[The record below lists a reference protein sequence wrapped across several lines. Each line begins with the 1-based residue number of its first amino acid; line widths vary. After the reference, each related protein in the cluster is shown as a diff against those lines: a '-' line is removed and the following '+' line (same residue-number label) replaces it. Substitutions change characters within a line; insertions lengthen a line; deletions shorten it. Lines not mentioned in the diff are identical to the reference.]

1 MHNLVNYLLE
11 SGISLTLFALVY
23 VLFLRK
29 ETFFRTN
36 RLFLLFSVLFSLL
49 LPLLAIPVLAPR
61 PVTLPEVTV
70 TPYRN
75 LLETVLVER
84 QRFSG
89 NVEQFVI
96 SSRLIVNL
104 WIAGV
109 LVMSVISLFRVGQ
122 ILLII
127 RKGKVTDAGDF
138 KMVLNGRESDPFSF
152 LNYLFVPDD
161 YAQIPGYDRIVY
173 HEREHIRQG
182 HTFDLLLLDILLVF
196 QWFNP
201 FIWLLKR
208 AVRENHEYLVDRAV
222 LRSGMTPAEYK
233 NLLLSEVVGSKVFA
247 AHHFNYSLLKNRFKM
262 MTKIPSRK
270 AAGIK
275 ILSGIVI
282 ALALVV
288 VFACEKKTSTMMETD
303 SDKSLAI
310 GSTDSLLKISCDTKD
325 VRLVDS
331 LLRSRD
337 YHIVSVTTK
346 DLKVSNLIFKKGEAA
361 PETRPEVRM
370 ESSGEVPAEEQVFFV
385 VEEMPE
391 YPGGEVALRQF
402 IAQHVEY
409 PPIAQ
414 EKGIQGKVY
423 VTFVVSADGS
433 VKNAKVVRGV
443 DPVLDQEAMRVVNT
457 MPRWTPGKQRGE
469 NVSVSYTVPISFVLQ

>member
-11 SGISLTLFALVY
+11 SGVSLTLFALVY
-23 VLFLRK
+23 LLFLRR

-61 PVTLPEVTV
+61 AVILPEVTV

-104 WIAGV
+104 WLAGV
-109 LVMSVISLFRVGQ
+109 LVMAIISLLRLGQ
-122 ILLII
+122 ILRII
-127 RKGKVTDAGDF
+127 RKGKVTDSGDF

-152 LNYLFVPDD
+152 MNYLFIPED
-161 YAQIPGYDRIVY
+161 YAQIPGYDQIVY

-182 HTFDLLLLDILLVF
+182 HTWDILLLDILLVF

-201 FIWLLKR
+201 FIWMLKR

-222 LRSGMTPAEYK
+222 LRSGMTTADYK

-247 AHHFNYSLLKNRFKM
+247 AHHFNNSLLKNRFKM

-275 ILSGIVI
+275 IVSGLMI

-288 VFACEKKTSTMMETD
+288 VFACEKKTSTKLDAGAGENLTIEP
-303 SDKSLAI
+303 S
-310 GSTDSLLKISCDTKD
+310 DSLLKISG
-325 VRLVDS
+325 
-331 LLRSRD
+331 SR
-337 YHIVSVTTK
+337 
-346 DLKVSNLIFKKGEAA
+346 E
-361 PETRPEVRM
+361 EVRKLDSILGSRNYEM
-370 ESSGEVPAEEQVFFV
+370 ITMTDQNSDRSYILLKSGDPGKGTSPVSETLNLDELQDESEVFFI

-391 YPGGEVALRQF
+391 YPGGEAALRKF
-402 IAQHVEY
+402 ISEKILY
-409 PPIAQ
+409 PVIAQ
-414 EKGIQGKVY
+414 ENGIQGKVY
-423 VTFVVSADGS
+423 VSFVVSADGS
-433 VKNAKVVRGV
+433 VRNARIARGV
-443 DPVLDQEAMRVVNT
+443 DPVLDKEALRVVNS
-457 MPRWTPGKQRGE
+457 MPRWTPGKQRGKAV
-469 NVSVSYTVPISFVLQ
+469 NVSYTVPISFVLQ

>member
-11 SGISLTLFALVY
+11 SGVSLTLFALVF

-36 RLFLLFSVLFSLL
+36 RLFLLISVLFSLL
-49 LPLLAIPVLAPR
+49 LPLLVIPVLAPQ
-61 PVTLPEVTV
+61 PVLLPEVTV

-96 SSRLIVNL
+96 SSRLIVNIWL
-104 WIAGV
+104 AGV
-109 LVMSVISLFRVGQ
+109 LVMLVISLFRVGQ

-138 KMVLNGRESDPFSF
+138 KMVLNGRESNPFSF
-152 LNYLFVPDD
+152 LNYLFIPED

-182 HTFDLLLLDILLVF
+182 HTYDLLLLDILLVF

-262 MTKIPSRK
+262 MTKLPSRK

-288 VFACEKKTSTMMETD
+288 VFACEKKNSSKVDAGAGETLTIER
-303 SDKSLAI
+303 S
-310 GSTDSLLKISCDTKD
+310 DSLLKIAGSPEAISEMESILASRNYNMVTAQ
-325 VRLVDS
+325 DS
-331 LLRSRD
+331 GNSIRYLMLSR
-337 YHIVSVTTK
+337 K
-346 DLKVSNLIFKKGEAA
+346 E
-361 PETRPEVRM
+361 
-370 ESSGEVPAEEQVFFV
+370 ESSGELPEDAVVFFI

-391 YPGGEVALRQF
+391 FPGGEDALRSF
-402 IAQHVEY
+402 ITRSIDY
-409 PPIAQ
+409 PVIAQ
-414 EKGIQGKVY
+414 ENGIQGKVY

-433 VKNAKVVRGV
+433 VKNAKIARGV
-443 DPVLDQEAMRVVNT
+443 DPVLDQEALRVVNSL
-457 MPRWTPGKQRGE
+457 PLWKPGKQRGKDV
-469 NVSVSYTVPISFVLQ
+469 NVSYTVPISFVLQ

>member
-11 SGISLTLFALVY
+11 SGVSLTLFALVF

-36 RLFLLFSVLFSLL
+36 RLFLLISVLFSLL
-49 LPLLAIPVLAPR
+49 LPLLVIPVLAPQ
-61 PVTLPEVTV
+61 PVLLPEVTV

-96 SSRLIVNL
+96 SSRLIVNIWL
-104 WIAGV
+104 SGV
-109 LVMSVISLFRVGQ
+109 LVMLVISLFRVGQ

-127 RKGKVTDAGDF
+127 RKGQVTDAGDF
-138 KMVLNGRESDPFSF
+138 KMVLNGRESNPFSF
-152 LNYLFVPDD
+152 LNYLFIPED

-182 HTFDLLLLDILLVF
+182 HTYDLLLLDILLVF

-262 MTKIPSRK
+262 MTKLPSRK

-282 ALALVV
+282 ALDLVV
-288 VFACEKKTSTMMETD
+288 VFACEKKNSSKVDAGAGETLTIER
-303 SDKSLAI
+303 S
-310 GSTDSLLKISCDTKD
+310 DSLLKIAGSPEAISEMESILASRNYNMVTAQ
-325 VRLVDS
+325 DS
-331 LLRSRD
+331 GNSIRYLMLSR
-337 YHIVSVTTK
+337 K
-346 DLKVSNLIFKKGEAA
+346 E
-361 PETRPEVRM
+361 
-370 ESSGEVPAEEQVFFV
+370 ESSGELPEDAVVFFI

-391 YPGGEVALRQF
+391 FPGGEDALRSF
-402 IAQHVEY
+402 IARSIDY
-409 PPIAQ
+409 PVIAQ
-414 EKGIQGKVY
+414 ENGIQGKVY

-433 VKNAKVVRGV
+433 VKNAKIARGV
-443 DPVLDQEAMRVVNT
+443 DPVLDQEALRVVNSL
-457 MPRWTPGKQRGE
+457 PLWKPGKQRGKDV
-469 NVSVSYTVPISFVLQ
+469 NVSYTVPISFVLQ

>member
-1 MHNLVNYLLE
+1 MGNLVNYLLE
-11 SGISLTLFALVY
+11 SGVSLTLFALIY
-23 VLFLRK
+23 LFFLRK

-61 PVTLPEVTV
+61 PLLLPEVTV

-89 NVEQFVI
+89 NVEKFVI

-104 WIAGV
+104 WLAGV
-109 LVMSVISLFRVGQ
+109 LVMSVISLFRMGQ

-138 KMVLNGRESDPFSF
+138 KMVLNGRESNPFSF
-152 LNYLFVPDD
+152 LNYLFVPED

-182 HTFDLLLLDILLVF
+182 HTYDLLLLDILLVF

-222 LRSGMTPAEYK
+222 IRSGMTPAEYK

-247 AHHFNYSLLKNRFKM
+247 AHHFNYSLLKNRFNM
-262 MTKIPSRK
+262 MTKLPSRK

-288 VFACEKKTSTMMETD
+288 IFACEKKNSSKVDVGAGETLTIER
-303 SDKSLAI
+303 S
-310 GSTDSLLKISCDTKD
+310 DSLLTIAGSPEAISEMESILASRNFKIVTTQ
-325 VRLVDS
+325 DS
-331 LLRSRD
+331 GKSISYLMLLR
-337 YHIVSVTTK
+337 
-346 DLKVSNLIFKKGEAA
+346 KK
-361 PETRPEVRM
+361 
-370 ESSGEVPAEEQVFFV
+370 ESSGELPEDAVVFTI
-385 VEEMPE
+385 VEEMPA
-391 YPGGEVALRQF
+391 YPGGESALREF
-402 IAQHVEY
+402 IQKSIDY
-409 PPIAQ
+409 PVIAQ
-414 EKGIQGKVY
+414 ENGIQGKVY
-423 VTFVVSADGS
+423 ITFVVSADGS

-443 DPVLDQEAMRVVNT
+443 DPVLDQEALRVVNT
-457 MPRWTPGKQRGE
+457 MPRWWPGRQRGE
-469 NVSVSYTVPISFVLQ
+469 NVNVQYTVPISFVLQ

>member
-1 MHNLVNYLLE
+1 MVNPVNFLLE
-11 SGISLTLFALVY
+11 SGVSLTLFSLVY
-23 VLFLRK
+23 LLFLRK

-49 LPLLAIPVLAPR
+49 LPLLAIPVLAPQ
-61 PVTLPEVTV
+61 PVILPEVTV

-96 SSRLIVNL
+96 SSRMIVNL
-104 WIAGV
+104 WLAGV
-109 LVMSVISLFRVGQ
+109 LVMAIISLLRLGQ

-127 RKGKVTDAGDF
+127 RKGKVTDSGDF
-138 KMVLNGRESDPFSF
+138 KMVLNGRESNPFSF
-152 LNYLFVPDD
+152 LNYLFIPED
-161 YAQIPGYDRIVY
+161 YAQIPGYDRIVL

-182 HTFDLLLLDILLVF
+182 HTWDILLLDILLVF

-222 LRSGMTPAEYK
+222 LRSGLTPDEYK
-233 NLLLSEVVGSKVFA
+233 KLLLSEVVGNKVFA

-282 ALALVV
+282 AIALVV
-288 VFACEKKTSTMMETD
+288 VFACEKKNSTKVGAGTD
-303 SDKSLAI
+303 ESLVI
-310 GSTDSLLKISCDTKD
+310 GGTDSLLRISCDTKD

-331 LLRSRD
+331 LFRSRN
-337 YHIVSVTTK
+337 YQMVSVTQK
-346 DLKVSNLIFKKGEAA
+346 EGNLSSLIFKKGD
-361 PETRPEVRM
+361 PEPGTRTEVRM
-370 ESSGEVPAEEQVFFV
+370 ESSGELPAEEQVFFI

-391 YPGGEVALRQF
+391 YPGGEDALRKF
-402 IAQHVEY
+402 ISSAVDY
-409 PPIAQ
+409 PEIAQ

-433 VKNAKVVRGV
+433 VKNAKIARGV
-443 DPVLDQEAMRVVNT
+443 DPVLDKEALRVVNT
-457 MPRWTPGKQRGE
+457 MPRWQPGKQRGKDV
-469 NVSVSYTVPISFVLQ
+469 NVSYTVPISFVLQ

>member
-11 SGISLTLFALVY
+11 SGVSLTLFALVY
-23 VLFLRK
+23 LLFLRR

-61 PVTLPEVTV
+61 AVILPEVTV

-104 WIAGV
+104 WLAGV
-109 LVMSVISLFRVGQ
+109 LAMAIISLLRLGQ
-122 ILLII
+122 ILRII
-127 RKGKVTDAGDF
+127 RKGKVTDSGDF

-152 LNYLFVPDD
+152 MNYLFIPED
-161 YAQIPGYDRIVY
+161 YAQIPGYDQIVY

-182 HTFDLLLLDILLVF
+182 HTWDILLLDILLVF

-201 FIWLLKR
+201 FIWMLKR

-222 LRSGMTPAEYK
+222 LRSGMTPADYK

-247 AHHFNYSLLKNRFKM
+247 AHHFNNSLLKNRFKM

-275 ILSGIVI
+275 IVSGLMI

-288 VFACEKKTSTMMETD
+288 VFACEKKTSTKLDAGAGENLTIEP
-303 SDKSLAI
+303 S
-310 GSTDSLLKISCDTKD
+310 DSLLKISG
-325 VRLVDS
+325 
-331 LLRSRD
+331 SR
-337 YHIVSVTTK
+337 
-346 DLKVSNLIFKKGEAA
+346 E
-361 PETRPEVRM
+361 EVRKLDSILGSRNYEM
-370 ESSGEVPAEEQVFFV
+370 ITMTDQNSDRSYILLKSGDPGKGTSPVSETLNLDELQDESEVFFI

-391 YPGGEVALRQF
+391 YPGGEAALRKF
-402 IAQHVEY
+402 ISEKILY
-409 PPIAQ
+409 PVIAQ
-414 EKGIQGKVY
+414 ENGIQGKVY
-423 VTFVVSADGS
+423 VSFVVSADGS
-433 VKNAKVVRGV
+433 VRNARIARGV
-443 DPVLDQEAMRVVNT
+443 DPVLDKEALRVVNS
-457 MPRWTPGKQRGE
+457 MPRWTPGKQRGKAV
-469 NVSVSYTVPISFVLQ
+469 NVSYTVPISFVLQ

>member
-11 SGISLTLFALVY
+11 SGVSLTLFALVF

-36 RLFLLFSVLFSLL
+36 RLFLLISVLFSLL
-49 LPLLAIPVLAPR
+49 LPLLVIPVLAPQ
-61 PVTLPEVTV
+61 PVLLPEVTV

-96 SSRLIVNL
+96 SSRLIVNIWL
-104 WIAGV
+104 AGV
-109 LVMSVISLFRVGQ
+109 LVMLVISLFRVGQ

-138 KMVLNGRESDPFSF
+138 KMVLNGRESNPFSF
-152 LNYLFVPDD
+152 LNYLFIPED

-182 HTFDLLLLDILLVF
+182 HTYDLLLLDILLVF

-262 MTKIPSRK
+262 MTKLPSRK

-288 VFACEKKTSTMMETD
+288 VFACEKKNSSKVDAGAGETLTIER
-303 SDKSLAI
+303 S
-310 GSTDSLLKISCDTKD
+310 DSLLKIAGSPEAISEMESILASRNYNMVTAQ
-325 VRLVDS
+325 DS
-331 LLRSRD
+331 GNSIRYLMLSR
-337 YHIVSVTTK
+337 K
-346 DLKVSNLIFKKGEAA
+346 E
-361 PETRPEVRM
+361 
-370 ESSGEVPAEEQVFFV
+370 ESSGELPEDAVVFFI

-391 YPGGEVALRQF
+391 FPGGEDALRSF
-402 IAQHVEY
+402 IARSIDY
-409 PPIAQ
+409 PVIAQ
-414 EKGIQGKVY
+414 ENGIQGKVY

-433 VKNAKVVRGV
+433 VKNAKIARGV
-443 DPVLDQEAMRVVNT
+443 DPVLDQEALRVVNSL
-457 MPRWTPGKQRGE
+457 PLWKPGKQRGKDV
-469 NVSVSYTVPISFVLQ
+469 NVSYTVPISFVLQ

>member
-11 SGISLTLFALVY
+11 SGVSLTLFALVY
-23 VLFLRK
+23 LLFLRR

-61 PVTLPEVTV
+61 AVILPEVTV

-104 WIAGV
+104 WLAGV
-109 LVMSVISLFRVGQ
+109 LVMAIISLLRLGQ
-122 ILLII
+122 ILRII
-127 RKGKVTDAGDF
+127 RKGKVTDSGDF

-152 LNYLFVPDD
+152 MNYLFIPED
-161 YAQIPGYDRIVY
+161 YAQIPGYDQIVY

-182 HTFDLLLLDILLVF
+182 HTWDILLLDILLVF

-201 FIWLLKR
+201 FIWMLKR

-222 LRSGMTPAEYK
+222 LRSGMTPADYK

-247 AHHFNYSLLKNRFKM
+247 AHHFNNSLLKNRFKM

-275 ILSGIVI
+275 IVSGLMI

-288 VFACEKKTSTMMETD
+288 VFACEKKTSTKLDAGAGENLTIEP
-303 SDKSLAI
+303 S
-310 GSTDSLLKISCDTKD
+310 DSLLKISG
-325 VRLVDS
+325 
-331 LLRSRD
+331 SR
-337 YHIVSVTTK
+337 
-346 DLKVSNLIFKKGEAA
+346 E
-361 PETRPEVRM
+361 EVRKLDSILGSRNYEM
-370 ESSGEVPAEEQVFFV
+370 ITMTDQNADRSYILLKSGDPGKGTSPVSETLNLDELQDESEVFFI

-391 YPGGEVALRQF
+391 YPGGEAALRKF
-402 IAQHVEY
+402 ISEKILY
-409 PPIAQ
+409 PVIAQ
-414 EKGIQGKVY
+414 ENGIQGKVY
-423 VTFVVSADGS
+423 VSFVVSADGS
-433 VKNAKVVRGV
+433 VRNARIARGV
-443 DPVLDQEAMRVVNT
+443 DPVLDKEALRVVNS
-457 MPRWTPGKQRGE
+457 MPRWTPGKQRGKAV
-469 NVSVSYTVPISFVLQ
+469 NVSYTVPISFVLQ

>member
-1 MHNLVNYLLE
+1 MVNPVNYLLE
-11 SGISLTLFALVY
+11 SGVSLALFALVF

-29 ETFFRTN
+29 ETFFVTN
-36 RLFLLFSVLFSLL
+36 RLFLLISVLFSLL
-49 LPLLAIPVLAPR
+49 LPLFAIPVLAPQ
-61 PVTLPEVTV
+61 PVVLPEVTV

-84 QRFSG
+84 HRFSG
-89 NVEQFVI
+89 NVEQFVV

-104 WIAGV
+104 WLSGV
-109 LVMSVISLFRVGQ
+109 LVMTIISLLRLGQ

-127 RKGKVTDAGDF
+127 RKGKVTDSGDF
-138 KMVLNGRESDPFSF
+138 KMVLNGRESNPFSF
-152 LNYLFVPDD
+152 LNYLFIPED

-182 HTFDLLLLDILLVF
+182 HTWDILLLDILLIF

-201 FIWLLKR
+201 FIWLLKS

-222 LRSGMTPAEYK
+222 LRSGMTPDEYK
-233 NLLLSEVVGSKVFA
+233 KLLLSEVVGNKVFA

-275 ILSGIVI
+275 ILAGIVI
-282 ALALVV
+282 AIALVV
-288 VFACEKKTSTMMETD
+288 VFACEKKTSSKLDANAGETLTIER
-303 SDKSLAI
+303 S
-310 GSTDSLLKISCDTKD
+310 DSLLKIAGSPEAISEMESILASRNFNIATAQDTGK
-325 VRLVDS
+325 RISYLM
-331 LLRSRD
+331 LLR
-337 YHIVSVTTK
+337 
-346 DLKVSNLIFKKGEAA
+346 LK
-361 PETRPEVRM
+361 
-370 ESSGEVPAEEQVFFV
+370 ESSGELPQDEVVFTI

-402 IAQHVEY
+402 IAQNIDY
-409 PPIAQ
+409 PPVAQ

-423 VTFVVSADGS
+423 ITFVVSADGS
-433 VKNAKVVRGV
+433 VKNAKIARGV
-443 DPVLDQEAMRVVNT
+443 DPVLDQEALRVVNT
-457 MPRWTPGKQRGE
+457 MPRWQPGKQRGK
-469 NVSVSYTVPISFVLQ
+469 NVNVSYTVPISFVLQ

>member
-11 SGISLTLFALVY
+11 SGVSLTLFALVY
-23 VLFLRK
+23 LLFLRR

-61 PVTLPEVTV
+61 AVILPEVTV

-104 WIAGV
+104 WLAGV
-109 LVMSVISLFRVGQ
+109 LVMAIISLLRLGQ
-122 ILLII
+122 ILRII
-127 RKGKVTDAGDF
+127 RKGKVTDSGDF

-152 LNYLFVPDD
+152 MNYLFIPED
-161 YAQIPGYDRIVY
+161 YAQIPGYDQIVY

-182 HTFDLLLLDILLVF
+182 HTWDILLLDILLVF

-201 FIWLLKR
+201 FIWMLKR

-222 LRSGMTPAEYK
+222 LRSGMTPADYK

-247 AHHFNYSLLKNRFKM
+247 AHHFNNSLLKNRFKM

-275 ILSGIVI
+275 IVSGLMI

-288 VFACEKKTSTMMETD
+288 VFACEKKTSTKLDAGAGENLTIEP
-303 SDKSLAI
+303 S
-310 GSTDSLLKISCDTKD
+310 DSLLKISG
-325 VRLVDS
+325 
-331 LLRSRD
+331 SR
-337 YHIVSVTTK
+337 
-346 DLKVSNLIFKKGEAA
+346 E
-361 PETRPEVRM
+361 EVRKLDSILGSRNYEM
-370 ESSGEVPAEEQVFFV
+370 ITMTDQNSDRSYILLKSGDPGKGTSPVSETLNLDELQDESEVFFI

-391 YPGGEVALRQF
+391 YPGGEAALRKF
-402 IAQHVEY
+402 ISEKILY
-409 PPIAQ
+409 PVIAQ
-414 EKGIQGKVY
+414 ENGIQGKVY
-423 VTFVVSADGS
+423 VSFVVSADGS
-433 VKNAKVVRGV
+433 VRNARIARGV
-443 DPVLDQEAMRVVNT
+443 DPVLDKEALRVVNS
-457 MPRWTPGKQRGE
+457 MPRWTPGKQRGKAV
-469 NVSVSYTVPISFVLQ
+469 NVSYTVPISFVLQ